1 MQRVL
6 FHLRIN
12 PKKVE
17 EYKAHHR
24 EVWPDMQTALSQAGW
39 RNYSLFLTNDGLLT
53 GYLECEDFATCLSEM
68 ASNEVNARWQA
79 MMAPYFIE
87 IDGAPDGAM
96 VSVEEVFH
104 LD

>member
-12 PKKVE
+12 PKKID

-24 EVWPDMQTALSQAGW
+24 EVWPEMRDALSKAGW
-39 RNYSLFLTNDGLLT
+39 RNYSLFLTDDGLLT
-53 GYLECEDFATCLSEM
+53 GYLECEDFASCLAEM
-68 ASNEVNARWQA
+68 ASTEVNTKWQE
-79 MMAPYFIE
+79 MMAPYFLE

-96 VSVEEVFH
+96 VAVEEVFH

>member
-1 MQRVL
+1 
-6 FHLRIN
+6 
-12 PKKVE
+12 
-17 EYKAHHR
+17 
-24 EVWPDMQTALSQAGW
+24 
-39 RNYSLFLTNDGLLT
+39 
-53 GYLECEDFATCLSEM
+53 M
-68 ASNEVNARWQA
+68 ASTEVNARWQA